1 MKVTWIPETSSIAD
15 SSTLIKLE
23 FKFRT
28 LITKYIVELM
38 ESGVLDE
45 ESVEIIFDTE
55 RLEFSS
61 KNNAMLQGMI
71 DKLTPAFLPK
81 VG

>member
-61 KNNAMLQGMI
+61 KNNEMLQGMI